1 MFHKILIPLDG
12 SRLAARIL
20 HALERLLGGAATE
33 VTLLRV
39 VDPHSPAEHDRAPA
53 AEVAIRAQLQQLQET
68 LGSQVRSRVQLARG
82 DPAHE
87 ITTYARETGQDLVA
101 MATHGRTGV
110 QRWVRGSV
118 AERVLRTCQ
127 VPLLLCNPTALEP
140 KLVEHQPFTR
150 LLVPLDGSERALQV
164 LPVVERLARGR
175 APHVT
180 LLRVEPLVLTEVP
193 SPAVE
198 GLVWDPGPLEQS
210 LAAPRD
216 RLAAAGATVDVRVTY
231 GVVAAEILQ
240 AARGADLLAMTTHGR
255 TGLPRWWFGSVAE
268 QVLRHAP
275 CPVLVVR
282 TVAVPEGA
290 RV

>member
-1 MFHKILIPLDG
+1 MFQKILIPLDG

-20 HALERLLGGAATE
+20 QALKRLLDGSPSE

-39 VDPHSPAEHDRAPA
+39 VDPHNSSEHDRAPA
-53 AEVAIRAQLQQLQET
+53 AELAMRAQMKQLQET
-68 LGSQVRSRVQLARG
+68 LGSHVRSRVQIVRG
-82 DPAHE
+82 EPAE
-87 ITTYARETGQDLVA
+87 QINIYARETGQDLVA

-118 AERVLRTCQ
+118 AERVLRSCE
-127 VPLLLCNPTALEP
+127 VPLLLCNPSALDEP
-140 KLVEHQPFTR
+140 GTLPFR
-150 LLVPLDGSERALQV
+150 RIVVPLDGSDRALQV
-164 LPVVERLARGR
+164 VPVVERVIRARP
-175 APHVT
+175 AQVT

-198 GLVWDPGPLEQS
+198 GMVWDPGPLEAS
-210 LAAPRD
+210 LAAPRE
-216 RLAAAGATVDVRVTY
+216 RLAAAGATVDVQAVY
-231 GVVAAEILQ
+231 GVVAAEILL

-282 TVAVPEGA
+282 TVKVPEGA
-290 RV
+290 IL

>member
-1 MFHKILIPLDG
+1 MFQKILIPVDG

-20 HALERLLGGAATE
+20 HALKRLIEGQGAE

-39 VDPHSPAEHDRAPA
+39 VEPHSPTDHDRAPA
-53 AEVAIRAQLQQLQET
+53 AEVAMRAQMQQLQET
-68 LGSQVRSRVQLARG
+68 LGSHVRSNVQIVRG
-82 DPAHE
+82 DPARE
-87 ITTYARETGQDLVA
+87 ISTYARETGQDLVA

-118 AERVLRTCQ
+118 AERVLRDCE

-140 KLVEHQPFTR
+140 DVDQPFR
-150 LLVPLDGSERALQV
+150 RILVPLDGSERSAEV
-164 LPVVERLARGR
+164 VPIVERLARGH
-175 APHVT
+175 PSKVT

-198 GLVWDPGPLEQS
+198 GMVWDPRPLEAS
-210 LAAPRD
+210 LAEHRE
-216 RLAAAGATVDVRVTY
+216 RLVAAGATVDVRATY

-240 AARGADLLAMTTHGR
+240 AAREADLLAMTTHGR

-282 TVAVPEGA
+282 TVKVPEGA
-290 RV
+290 QV